1 MASRS
6 IGTLTI
12 DLVTR
17 TGLFEQGLDKAAR
30 TADRKFKDIAKSG
43 AVIGTAIGGAL
54 AGLGALIAK
63 NTMDSERELAQ
74 LDAILK
80 STGEAAGLTRDQ
92 LIRMSETLSS
102 KSTFSSGEIVEAQT
116 RLLSYSGVLGENIP
130 RAMQAIIDQSARLGI
145 SVQQSAETIGRA
157 LESPAKAAA
166 ALSQQGF
173 GAAFTKEVRGVIDAL
188 VAAGREGEAQILILE
203 ILEESYAGAAEAAR
217 NTFGGSLKA
226 LQNTINDL
234 LTGSEGSLD
243 GMTDAVNGLNEV
255 LSSAE
260 TRAAVESL
268 TNGIAN
274 MVRSLGPPL
283 TKVLDGARIGFTA
296 LSDILEGLATQAI
309 ATVDVFNKLVRFDF
323 SGLSFAIGEINRGRA
338 QAIAALTADYSI
350 ERVDPRFAAVTGG
363 VVRPRTP
370 RLTNLPEPLDSSRP
384 QRGGGKSDEQKEAES
399 LQRSYESLM
408 ESMKERIA
416 LFNTEGETA
425 KINYD
430 LQYGSLKNLEEP
442 LKENLRLEAER
453 YDQLVKRR
461 EEDETRL
468 RLAEEET
475 DRINRALDNGRMVLE
490 DIEFETQLMGLSN
503 IERQKAIALWGLEAE
518 AVERYGEA
526 IGKAIEQ
533 RQLIEEQIELADG
546 FRSAFTNAFED
557 IASGTKSVSDV
568 FRDMLQDIADMI
580 TRFAA
585 QKLVEQLF
593 GAQGSTQSGS
603 QGGWIQ
609 DLASIFAGG
618 RANGGWIRPGQVA
631 EVNER
636 GMEMAT
642 VGGRDYLLTGGQPVK
657 ITPNHMMGGGVSL
670 TVNNAFSE
678 PTSTKTQT
686 QIAARIAYEQ
696 RRAAR
701 FGA

>member
-6 IGTLTI
+6 IGTLTV
-12 DLVTR
+12 DLVTK
-17 TGLFEQGLDKAAR
+17 TGLFEQGMDKAAR
-30 TADRKFKDIAKSG
+30 TAQKRMGDIAKSG
-43 AVIGTAIGGAL
+43 AIVGTAIGGAL
-54 AGLGALIAK
+54 AGLGAVIVR
-63 NTMDSERELAQ
+63 NTMQAEAELAQ

-92 LIRMSETLSS
+92 LIQMSETLSS
-102 KSTFSSGEIVEAQT
+102 RSTFSSGEIIEAQT
-116 RLLSYSGVLGENIP
+116 RLLSYSVVLGENIP

-166 ALSQQGF
+166 ALAQQGF
-173 GAAFTKEVRGVIDAL
+173 GAAFTKEVRGTIDAL

-234 LTGSEGSLD
+234 LTGGEGSLD
-243 GMTDAVNGLNEV
+243 GMTDAVNGLNDV
-255 LSSAE
+255 LSSQE
-260 TRAAVESL
+260 TRAAIRSL
-268 TNGIAN
+268 TDGISN
-274 MVRSLGPPL
+274 MVRALGQPL
-283 TKVLDGARIGFTA
+283 TKVIDGARIGFTA
-296 LSDILEGLATQAI
+296 LSDILEGLAIQAI
-309 ATVDVFNKLVRFDF
+309 ATIDVFNRLARFDF
-323 SGLSFAIGEINRGRA
+323 NGLKFALGEINKGRA
-338 QAIAALTADYSI
+338 KALAALTADYNI
-350 ERVDPRFAAVTGG
+350 ERVDPRFSAVTGG
-363 VVRPRTP
+363 VVRQRPP
-370 RLTNLPEPLDSSRP
+370 RLTNLPAPLGTSK
-384 QRGGGKSDEQKEAES
+384 QRGGGKSDEEREAER
-399 LQRSYESLM
+399 LQQSYESLM
-408 ESMKERIA
+408 ASMRERIA
-416 LFNTEGETA
+416 LFGAEGEAA
-425 KINYD
+425 KLNYD
-430 LQYGSLKNLEEP
+430 LQYGSLKALEDP
-442 LKENLRLEAER
+442 LKQNLRLAAEQ
-453 YDQLVKRR
+453 YDAMVKRR

-475 DRINRALDNGRMVLE
+475 NRINRALDMGRAVLE
-490 DIEFETQLMGLSN
+490 DLEFEIELMGMSN

-518 AVERYGEA
+518 AVERYGDA

-609 DLASIFAGG
+609 ALASIFAGG

-657 ITPNHMMGGGVSL
+657 ITPNNMLGGGGVSL
-670 TVNNAFSE
+670 VMNNNYSAPE
-678 PTSTKTQT
+678 STKTQT
-686 QIAARIAYEQ
+686 QMAAKTAFQLSRA
-696 RRAAR
+696 RRL
-701 FGA
+701 GL